1 MAIFQMEISDPD
13 VQRVFDAV
21 CANYGWDSE
30 GGETKG
36 DFTHRIVRRFL
47 SENVAAY
54 EIQAAKET
62 ALEALDT
69 SVALSNPED

>member
-30 GGETKG
+30 GDETKG

-54 EIQAAKET
+54 ETQTAKEL
-62 ALEALDT
+62 ALETLDT
-69 SVALSNPED
+69 TVILSNPEE

>member
-30 GGETKG
+30 GDETKG
-36 DFTHRIVRRFL
+36 DFTHRIVRQFL
-47 SENVAAY
+47 SENVAAH
-54 EIQAAKET
+54 ETQVAKEA
-62 ALEALDT
+62 ALGSLDT
-69 SVALSNPED
+69 SVTLSNPEE